1 LCNKEEYLSKLKTYF
16 KQLPI
21 VIRHVLFEP
30 IQEIINNDFFD
41 IFSFSNLGKITID
54 WDKVELRIGD
64 LTYDQLSGAQRC
76 TLALTLRLAL
86 LKRLGMHMPL
96 MLIDEPTNHLDSK
109 RISDLVK
116 YFTLLHRQ
124 TQMFVATHNVDIIPD
139 LDTIVIDTTN

>member
-1 LCNKEEYLSKLKTYF
+1 
-16 KQLPI
+16 
-21 VIRHVLFEP
+21 
-30 IQEIINNDFFD
+30 
-41 IFSFSNLGKITID
+41 
-54 WDKVELRIGD
+54 
-64 LTYDQLSGAQRC
+64 
-76 TLALTLRLAL
+76 
-86 LKRLGMHMPL
+86 MPL